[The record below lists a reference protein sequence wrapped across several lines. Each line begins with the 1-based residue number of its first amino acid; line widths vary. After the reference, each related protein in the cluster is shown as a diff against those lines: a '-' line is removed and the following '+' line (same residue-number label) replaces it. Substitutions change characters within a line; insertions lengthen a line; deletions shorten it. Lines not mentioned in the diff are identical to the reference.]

1 DLRQEYPPAS
11 VTLDDFRSTQSD
23 FDTMDI
29 ATIIGFAGT
38 FGLIIMAMGNPGP
51 FIDMPS
57 VYIVVLGTATA
68 VLIRSSI
75 PEFVGA
81 IGVVMKSIKHKE
93 DKPEVLIEKLGELGT
108 IARKDGMI
116 ALEGQEIP
124 NPFLAKGIRMLVDGT
139 DPSMIKSTLEREMSM
154 IQQRNADGMAIIG
167 STQDIAPAMGMIGTL
182 IGLVQMLGNMSDP
195 KSIGPAMAVALLTT
209 LYGAVIANVI
219 CIPLKQ
225 KLGALDLVESL
236 NHQLIIEG
244 VLFIQSGGNPRML
257 PDLLMPFVSPKARA
271 KLEAAAS

>member
-1 DLRQEYPPAS
+1 
-11 VTLDDFRSTQSD
+11 
-23 FDTMDI
+23 MDI

-93 DKPEVLIEKLGELGT
+93 DKPEVLIEKLGELGA

-167 STQDIAPAMGMIGTL
+167 SAQDIAPAMGMIGTL

>member
-1 DLRQEYPPAS
+1 
-11 VTLDDFRSTQSD
+11 
-23 FDTMDI
+23 MDI
-29 ATIIGFAGT
+29 ATIIGFAAT
-38 FGLIIMAMGNPGP
+38 FGLIIMAMGNPAP

-68 VLIRSSI
+68 VLSRSSI

-81 IGVVMKSIKHKE
+81 IGVVMKTIKHKE
-93 DKPEVLIEKLGELGT
+93 DKPEALIEKLVELGT

-124 NPFLAKGIRMLVDGT
+124 NPFLAKGVRMLVDGT
-139 DPSMIKSTLEREMSM
+139 DPSMIKGTLEREMAM

-167 STQDIAPAMGMIGTL
+167 SAQDIAPAMGMIGTL
-182 IGLVQMLGNMSDP
+182 VGLVLMLGNMSDP

-209 LYGAVIANVI
+209 LYGAIIANVM

-225 KLGALDLVESL
+225 KLGALDLIESL

-271 KLEAAAS
+271 KLEAAAT

>member
-1 DLRQEYPPAS
+1 
-11 VTLDDFRSTQSD
+11 
-23 FDTMDI
+23 MDI
-29 ATIIGFAGT
+29 ATIIGFVAT

-68 VLIRSSI
+68 VLMRSSI

-81 IGVVMKSIKHKE
+81 IGVVMKTFKHKE
-93 DKPEVLIEKLGELGT
+93 DKPEALIEKLVELGT

-124 NPFLAKGIRMLVDGT
+124 NPFLAKGVRMLVDGT
-139 DPSMIKSTLEREMSM
+139 DPSMIKGTLEREMGM
-154 IQQRNADGMAIIG
+154 IQQRNADGIAIV
-167 STQDIAPAMGMIGTL
+167 SSAQDIAPAMGMIGTL
-182 IGLVQMLGNMSDP
+182 VGLVLMLGNMSDP
-195 KSIGPAMAVALLTT
+195 KAIGPAMAVALLTT
-209 LYGAVIANVI
+209 LYGAIIANVI

-225 KLGALDLVESL
+225 KLGALDLIESL

-271 KLEAAAS
+271 KLEAAAT